1 MRINLGRKSER
12 ISRQNEPRT
21 PRWLR
26 PVLEVPLEVKLLG
39 ANLIIVGV
47 AVLLLFGP
55 VHLQMTL
62 LTDAYIV
69 VVALILGATVNFGLV
84 RLALGPIK
92 SIERVGKWV
101 SQGRL
106 GERVPASMVA
116 DHILARL
123 STTINQM
130 LDRLA
135 VDRRR
140 MEKLSAEVAE
150 AEAKERSQVAREL
163 GDWLCS
169 KLMNARL
176 QIAAAENEMESHAR
190 SSRLAEARE
199 LLRTA
204 MGEIHTSSR
213 SSHPNSVT
221 GSGLPKSLETLGAAT
236 RQGSPTDV
244 WSAVD
249 IPRATLRDR
258 RTLMLGQEVHERT
271 GSNGTRQR

>member
-1 MRINLGRKSER
+1 MRINLGSEATR

-26 PVLEVPLEVKLLG
+26 PVLEVPLEAKLLG
-39 ANLIIVGV
+39 ANLMIVGV

-55 VHLQMTL
+55 VHLQLTL

-116 DHILARL
+116 DRRLARL
-123 STTINQM
+123 STTINEL

-135 VDRRR
+135 VDRKR

-163 GDWLCS
+163 DDSLCT
-169 KLMNARL
+169 KLVDASL

-190 SSRLAEARE
+190 SSRLTEARE

-204 MGEIHTSSR
+204 MDEIRTNSR
-213 SSHPNSVT
+213 SSRPNSVL
-221 GSGLPKSLETLGAAT
+221 GSGVPKSLEAPGAAT

-244 WSAVD
+244 WSAVG

-258 RTLMLGQEVHERT
+258 RTLMLGQDVHEVKA
-271 GSNGTRQR
+271 SNGTRQG

>member
-1 MRINLGRKSER
+1 MRINLGIDAAL

-55 VHLQMTL
+55 VHLQLTL

-69 VVALILGATVNFGLV
+69 VAAIVLGATVNFGLV
-84 RLALGPIK
+84 RLALGPIR
-92 SIERVGKWV
+92 SIERVGNWV
-101 SQGRL
+101 SQGRF

-116 DHILARL
+116 DHRLARL
-123 STTINQM
+123 STAINEM

-135 VDRRR
+135 VDRKR
-140 MEKLSAEVAE
+140 MEKLGAEVAE

-163 GDWLCS
+163 DDSVCT
-169 KLMNARL
+169 KLMDASL

-213 SSHPNSVT
+213 SSHPHFVM
-221 GSGLPKSLETLGAAT
+221 GSGLPESLEALGAAT
-236 RQGSPTDV
+236 RQSSPTDV
-244 WSAVD
+244 RSAVG

-258 RTLMLGQEVHERT
+258 RTFVLSQDIDEVKGT
-271 GSNGTRQR
+271 TGTRQS

>member
-116 DHILARL
+116 DHRLARL

-150 AEAKERSQVAREL
+150 AETKERSQVAREL

-169 KLMNARL
+169 KLMDASL

-213 SSHPNSVT
+213 SSHPNSVM